1 MTTTTTDQS
10 REATFY
16 VARCDELV
24 RLLLR
29 LLEGA
34 TRPQTL
40 RFADRQRLKR
50 LLRRLQEGI
59 QQLTITL

>member
-1 MTTTTTDQS
+1 MTTDHS

-34 TRPQTL
+34 TRPETL

-59 QQLTITL
+59 QQLTVIL